1 MWTGAGVDFDLWAGK
16 VFFKFNIKEGNDGFH
31 KKVCMY
37 AAGLV
42 MTLDIGLT
50 VYNHF
55 AAAGAAAEV
64 PPPVASNAGNH
75 KGTKRQGQEN
85 VSAPIPQF
93 QVSSARNPIVHW
105 YEYYFC
111 RGFQSAVGCSQR
123 SMRATTNL
131 DLDPKIAAQSRRSE
145 PASDKIIRDT
155 YSIDLLD
162 RAGGNTQ
169 LR

>member
-1 MWTGAGVDFDLWAGK
+1 M
-16 VFFKFNIKEGNDGFH
+16 FFKFNIKEGNEGFH

-42 MTLDIGLT
+42 IALDIGLT
-50 VYNHF
+50 IFNHF
-55 AAAGAAAEV
+55 SAAGAVAEAA
-64 PPPVASNAGNH
+64 PVVAKNTGGQ
-75 KGTKRQGQEN
+75 KGSKPQSRDSTP
-85 VSAPIPQF
+85 APVPQF

-123 SMRATTNL
+123 SMRATNSL
-131 DLDPKIAAQSRRSE
+131 DLDPKIAAQSRRSQ
-145 PASDKIIRDT
+145 PANDKIIRDT